1 MEISNDLLNK
11 ILHNGPSQATLF
23 LILSRMRDEGHLEEV
38 IRECEKALDLYP
50 DAIRIRQLLAEVCI
64 EAGQISKA
72 ESELESIT
80 SDIDKL
86 APSYRM
92 LSNLYNRQKKQEES
106 ARAQRLYIAH
116 RPDDQEAI
124 DLLETLQPQEPSLE
138 LDEEPETETEIA
150 EAADLPEIATSTL
163 AEIYFNQ
170 GQIPEALETYERV
183 VSRNPDD
190 NRARQRLEELKRTL
204 EPEEPVEANG
214 KKERI
219 RIKKEKMISVLEKW
233 LAKLREQ
240 SESYASV

>member
-11 ILHNGPSQATLF
+11 ILNNGPSQATLF

-124 DLLETLQPQEPSLE
+124 NLLETLQPQEPSLE

-163 AEIYFNQ
+163 AEIFV
-170 GQIPEALETYERV
+170 L
-183 VSRNPDD
+183 
-190 NRARQRLEELKRTL
+190 RA
-204 EPEEPVEANG
+204 
-214 KKERI
+214 I
-219 RIKKEKMISVLEKW
+219 VLESTLPIWNPPVWNPVPTSSLWKYAESGDHVSE
-233 LAKLREQ
+233 LAGTDRISLCI
-240 SESYASV
+240 SLTLANASAAG

>member
-170 GQIPEALETYERV
+170 GP
-183 VSRNPDD
+183 RNPDD